1 MSAPTSDIGNPGRPA
16 RWGAWAIALAA
27 CIWGF
32 WGLAIRASGLSGPH
46 VPCIVLATIAIFGIP
61 LLPRRL
67 PRGRAAWFALAA
79 TGATDAANALLYF
92 EALSRGPQPVAVLS
106 HYLAPILVALFTP
119 LVLGTRAPRVAFFAL
134 PVSVAGLALLL
145 GPDALTLGD
154 ALVTGALGAGSAVFY
169 ALQILI
175 QKRFSDRL
183 TAGELLVWHAGF
195 GALMLLPFAL
205 TAPAPHL
212 GGVLWLMGGAIAGG
226 CVAGTIFLWGLG
238 RVTAATAG
246 VLTYVEPLVG
256 VLVGL
261 VAFGEPLA
269 ATAPI
274 GGALIL
280 GAGLWVVRA
289 AARA

>member
-1 MSAPTSDIGNPGRPA
+1 MSVPRSDIGNTGRQA
-16 RWGAWAIALAA
+16 RLGAWAIALAA
-27 CIWGF
+27 CVWGF

-46 VPCIVLATIAIFGIP
+46 VPCIVLGTIAVFGLP

-67 PRGRAAWFALAA
+67 PRGRAAWMALAA
-79 TGATDAANALLYF
+79 TGVTDAANALLYF
-92 EALSRGPQPVAVLS
+92 EALARGPQPVAVLS
-106 HYLAPILVALFTP
+106 HYLAPILVAIFTP
-119 LVLGTRAPRVAFFAL
+119 FVLGTRAPRVAFFAL
-134 PVSVAGLALLL
+134 PISLVGLALLL

-154 ALVTGALGAGSAVFY
+154 ALMTGALGAGSAVFF

-183 TAGELLVWHAGF
+183 TASELLVWHAAF
-195 GALMLLPFAL
+195 GALFLLPFAL
-205 TAPAPHL
+205 TAPVPHL
-212 GGVLWLMGGAIAGG
+212 GGVLWLMGGGLAGG
-226 CVAGTIFLWGLG
+226 CLAGTLFLWGLG
-238 RVTAATAG
+238 HVTAATAG

-261 VAFGEPLA
+261 VAFGEPA
-269 ATAPI
+269 SATAPL